1 MCSRSMNR
9 SLCAMFVLIVSSN
22 FFNSSLRAETE
33 EEAYAKVIEDRAA
46 KIVEPMGISDGE
58 QAKRVQ
64 ALIVSQY
71 RGLRDIHVKRDAD
84 KSAAAQQ
91 EAKLA
96 MFELH
101 NQFVSKLRAELTC
114 EQVEQ
119 VKDGLTYSVMPR
131 TYDVYLEQ
139 LPDLNDEQKRTVKA
153 FLIEARELAMDGGS
167 ADEKHGIFRK
177 YKGKINNY
185 LSKAGYKM

>member
-1 MCSRSMNR
+1 MCSRFMNR

-22 FFNSSLRAETE
+22 FLVSSLRAETE
-33 EEAYAKVIEDRAA
+33 EDAYTKVIEDRAA
-46 KIVEPMGISDGE
+46 KIVEPIGISNGE

-71 RGLRDIHVKRDAD
+71 RGLRDIHAKRDAD
-84 KSAAAQQ
+84 RSAAAQQ

-101 NQFVSKLRAELTC
+101 NQLVSKLSAELTC
-114 EQVEQ
+114 QQVEQ
-119 VKDGLTYSVMPR
+119 VKDGLTYNVMPR
-131 TYDVYLEQ
+131 TYEVYLEQ
-139 LPDLNDEQKRTVKA
+139 LQDLNEEQKRTVKA

>member
-1 MCSRSMNR
+1 MCPQSLNR
-9 SLCAMFVLIVSSN
+9 SLNLIASVAVSICCFVAPLQ
-22 FFNSSLRAETE
+22 AESE
-33 EEAYAKVIEDRAA
+33 EEAYTKVIEDRAA
-46 KIVEPMGISDGE
+46 KIVEPMGISDAE
-58 QAKRVQ
+58 QTNRIQ
-64 ALIVSQY
+64 TLIVNQY
-71 RGLRDIHVKRDAD
+71 RGLRDIHAKRDAD
-84 KSAAAQQ
+84 KSEEAQQ
-91 EAKLA
+91 TAKLA

-101 NQFVSKLRAELTC
+101 NQFVSKLSAELTC

-119 VKDGLTYSVMPR
+119 VKDGLTYSVTPR
-131 TYDVYLEQ
+131 TYQVYLEQ

-167 ADEKHGIFRK
+167 ADEKHGVFRK

>member
-1 MCSRSMNR
+1 MCFQFINR
-9 SLCAMFVLIVSSN
+9 SLSVLVAFAVALTLSASSV
-22 FFNSSLRAETE
+22 RAETE
-33 EEAYAKVIEDRAA
+33 EVAYTKVIEDRAA
-46 KIVEPMGISDGE
+46 KIVEPMRISDAE

-64 ALIVSQY
+64 ALIVNQY
-71 RGLRDIHVKRDAD
+71 RGLRDIHAKRDAD
-84 KSAAAQQ
+84 KSEAAQQ

-101 NQFVSKLRAELTC
+101 NQFVSKLSAELSC
-114 EQVEQ
+114 EQIEQ

-131 TYDVYLEQ
+131 TYQVYLEQ
-139 LPDLNDEQKRTVKA
+139 LPDLNDEQERTIKA

-167 ADEKHGIFRK
+167 ADEKHGVFRK

-185 LSKAGYKM
+185 LSKAGFKM

>member
-1 MCSRSMNR
+1 MRTPYITR
-9 SLCAMFVLIVSSN
+9 SLRPIISLVSLLSC
-22 FFNSSLRAETE
+22 FAVPLRAETE
-33 EEAYAKVIEDRAA
+33 EEAYTKVIEDRAA
-46 KIVEPMGISDGE
+46 KIVEPMKISDAE

-64 ALIVSQY
+64 ALVVKQY
-71 RGLRDIHVKRDAD
+71 RGLRDIHAKRDAD
-84 KSAAAQQ
+84 KSEPAQQ
-91 EAKLA
+91 AAKLA
-96 MFELH
+96 MFEIH
-101 NQFVSKLRAELTC
+101 NQFISKLSAELSC

-131 TYDVYLEQ
+131 TYQVYLEQ
-139 LPDLNDEQKRTVKA
+139 LPDLDDEQKRTIKA

-167 ADEKHGIFRK
+167 ADEKHGVFRK

>member
-1 MCSRSMNR
+1 MCSRFRNQ

-22 FFNSSLRAETE
+22 FFVSSLRAETE
-33 EEAYAKVIEDRAA
+33 EEAYTKVIEDRAA
-46 KIVEPMGISDGE
+46 KIVEPMGISNDE

-71 RGLRDIHVKRDAD
+71 RGLRDIHAKRDAD

-101 NQFVSKLRAELTC
+101 NQFVSKLSAELTC

-119 VKDGLTYSVMPR
+119 VKDGLTYSVTPR
-131 TYDVYLEQ
+131 TYKVYLEQ

-185 LSKAGYKM
+185 LSRAGYKM

>member
-1 MCSRSMNR
+1 MCSCHISR
-9 SLCAMFVLIVSSN
+9 SLFAIVAIAVSMS
-22 FFNSSLRAETE
+22 FIATPLRAETE
-33 EEAYAKVIEDRAA
+33 EAYTKVIEDRAA

-64 ALIVSQY
+64 ELIVSQY
-71 RGLRDIHVKRDAD
+71 RGLREIHAKRDAD
-84 KSAAAQQ
+84 KSAAVQQ
-91 EAKLA
+91 ETKLA

-101 NQFVSKLRAELTC
+101 NQFVSKLSAELTC
-114 EQVEQ
+114 EQVGQ
-119 VKDGLTYSVMPR
+119 VKDGLTYSVTPR
-131 TYDVYLEQ
+131 TYQVYLEQ

>member
-1 MCSRSMNR
+1 MCSYYVSR
-9 SLCAMFVLIVSSN
+9 SLCKVFALAVVLTLSASPV
-22 FFNSSLRAETE
+22 RAETE
-33 EEAYAKVIEDRAA
+33 EEAYTKVIEDRAL
-46 KIVEPMGISDGE
+46 KIIEPMGISDGE

-64 ALIVSQY
+64 ALIVDQY
-71 RGLRDIHVKRDAD
+71 RGLRDVHAKRDVD
-84 KSAAAQQ
+84 KSEPVQQ
-91 EAKLA
+91 QAKLA

-101 NQFVSKLRAELTC
+101 NQFVSKLSAELNC

-131 TYDVYLEQ
+131 TYQVYLEQ
-139 LPDLNDEQKRTVKA
+139 LPDLSDEQKRTIKA

-167 ADEKHGIFRK
+167 ADEKHGVFRK

>member
-1 MCSRSMNR
+1 MCSWHISR
-9 SLCAMFVLIVSSN
+9 SLFAIVAIAVSMS
-22 FFNSSLRAETE
+22 FFATPLRAETE
-33 EEAYAKVIEDRAA
+33 EEAYTKVIEDRAS

-64 ALIVSQY
+64 TLIVNQY
-71 RGLRDIHVKRDAD
+71 RGLRDIHAKRDAD

-101 NQFVSKLRAELTC
+101 NQFVSKLSAELTC
-114 EQVEQ
+114 KQVEQ

-131 TYDVYLEQ
+131 TYQVYLEQ
-139 LPDLNDEQKRTVKA
+139 LPDLNEEQKLTVKA

-167 ADEKHGIFRK
+167 ADEKHSIFRK

>member
-1 MCSRSMNR
+1 MCTHCVIRKLFAIGAITVSM
-9 SLCAMFVLIVSSN
+9 S
-22 FFNSSLRAETE
+22 FFATPLRAETE
-33 EEAYAKVIEDRAA
+33 EEAYTKVIEDRAA

-71 RGLRDIHVKRDAD
+71 RGLRDIHAKRDAD
-84 KSAAAQQ
+84 KSVAAQQ

-96 MFELH
+96 MLELH
-101 NQFVSKLRAELTC
+101 SQFVSKLSAELTC

-119 VKDGLTYSVMPR
+119 VKDGLTYSVTPR
-131 TYDVYLEQ
+131 TYQVYLEQ
-139 LPDLNDEQKRTVKA
+139 LPDLNEEQKRTVKA

>member
-1 MCSRSMNR
+1 MCSWHISR
-9 SLCAMFVLIVSSN
+9 SLFAIVAIAVSTS
-22 FFNSSLRAETE
+22 FFATPLRAETE
-33 EEAYAKVIEDRAA
+33 EEAYTKVIEDRAA
-46 KIVEPMGISDGE
+46 KIVEPMGISDSE
-58 QAKRVQ
+58 HPKRVQ
-64 ALIVSQY
+64 TLIVNQY
-71 RGLRDIHVKRDAD
+71 RGLRDIHAKRNAD

-101 NQFVSKLRAELTC
+101 NQFVSKLSAELTC

-131 TYDVYLEQ
+131 TYQVYLEQ
-139 LPDLNDEQKRTVKA
+139 LPDLNEEQKRTIKA
-153 FLIEARELAMDGGS
+153 FLIEAREFAMDGGS